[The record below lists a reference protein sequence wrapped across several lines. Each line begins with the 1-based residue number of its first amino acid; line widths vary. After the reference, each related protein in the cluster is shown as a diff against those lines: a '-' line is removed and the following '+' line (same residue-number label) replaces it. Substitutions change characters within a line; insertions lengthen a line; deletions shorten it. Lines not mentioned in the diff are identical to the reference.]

1 MSWPHDLTLAS
12 QRIHAWHV
20 IALKKICRTCAL
32 HRGDAVLERH
42 TQALTPSARLVTVDQ
57 LFQIS

>member
-42 TQALTPSARLVTVDQ
+42 TQALSPFLRGL
-57 LFQIS
+57 